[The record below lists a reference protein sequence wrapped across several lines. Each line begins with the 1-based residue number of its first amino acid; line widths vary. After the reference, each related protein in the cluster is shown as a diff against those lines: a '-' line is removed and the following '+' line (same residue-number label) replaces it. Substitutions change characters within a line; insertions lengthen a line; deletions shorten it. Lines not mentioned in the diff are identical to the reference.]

1 MDLIM
6 KPHSLRESTSK
17 LAGFHHGFH
26 QRIFRKNMDF
36 TGENADPCY
45 QIGKFSRAKWGCFSN
60 ADFGVARQVFGHDE
74 GGPMEAGQ

>member
-1 MDLIM
+1 MYI
-6 KPHSLRESTSK
+6 LRSK
-17 LAGFHHGFH
+17 HTWFAENPMIWGSPI
-26 QRIFRKNMDF
+26 IFRKNMDF